1 MFNKKAILVFSLTFV
16 LNLGYGLILPSLSLY
31 AASLG
36 ASRSF
41 IGVIVSIYALAQL
54 LTQVPAG
61 RLADRFGRKGF
72 MLAGFIGLAIAAALN
87 NFARV
92 PLHFF
97 LFQTLAG
104 ISAGFLWPSLM
115 ALLNEGADPAVRGKL
130 MGTFNTIFFVGLG
143 LGPLFGGLLAAS
155 YGFLL
160 PFNLWSALALAGGV
174 ICAVG
179 LEESRVA
186 RREAAAVRS
195 RAPSASGLVKPG
207 MLPTF
212 LAGCMVR
219 ARGGFCSSFNNAI
232 LPLYVVGLYN
242 ATPKMIGSMMFVH
255 AVGLA
260 FFNLPGGIVSD
271 RLGRKSPALGG
282 SLVATLGVFWYSFP
296 TGLWSF
302 LAAVGLAGAGSAF
315 ATPAIG
321 ALTADISNPEKRAEA
336 FGYFLTS
343 FHIGVIFG
351 AAVFGFVSDIVGL
364 SGAVLAWGITSLILS
379 LCALL
384 IQEPKAVPQSA
395 ALERAAAQSVPRA
408 G

>member
-1 MFNKKAILVFSLTFV
+1 LLNRKITIVFTLTFL

-61 RLADRFGRKGF
+61 RLADRFGRKFF
-72 MLAGFIGLAIAAALN
+72 MLAGFAGLAAAAALN
-87 NFARV
+87 NFAHLPV
-92 PLHFF
+92 HFF
-97 LFQTLAG
+97 IFQTLAG
-104 ISAGFLWPSLM
+104 ISAGCLWPSLM
-115 ALLNEGADPAVRGKL
+115 VLLTEGADPSVRGKL
-130 MGTFNTIFFVGLG
+130 MGTFNTIFFIGLG
-143 LGPLFGGLLAAS
+143 LGPLVGGYLAAT
-155 YGFLL
+155 YGFLA
-160 PFNLWSALALAGGV
+160 PFNLWSTIAIVGGV
-174 ICAVG
+174 ICALG
-179 LEESRVA
+179 LQESPRPA
-186 RREAAAVRS
+186 REKAAGLQPARS
-195 RAPSASGLVKPG
+195 SSSLVKPG

-212 LAGCMVR
+212 LAGCVVR
-219 ARGGFCSSFNNAI
+219 ARGGFCSSFNNSI
-232 LPLYVVGLYN
+232 LPLYVVMLYD

-260 FFNLPGGIVSD
+260 FFNIPGGMVSD
-271 RLGRKSPALGG
+271 RFGRKSPAIVG
-282 SLVATLGVFWYSFP
+282 SLVATTGVFWYSFAN
-296 TGLWSF
+296 GLGSL

-343 FHIGVIFG
+343 FHVGVIFG
-351 AAVFGFVSDIVGL
+351 AAIFGFVSDWVGL
-364 SGAVLAWGITSLILS
+364 PGAVLAWGITSLTLS
-379 LCALL
+379 LCGLF
-384 IQEPKAVPQSA
+384 IREPKTAFALAPEGAVAQSA
-395 ALERAAAQSVPRA
+395 PRL

>member
-1 MFNKKAILVFSLTFV
+1 MFNKKSNLVFILTFL

-61 RLADRFGRKGF
+61 RLADRFGRKFF
-72 MLAGFIGLAIAAALN
+72 MLAGFAGLAAAAALN
-87 NFARV
+87 NFAHLPV
-92 PLHFF
+92 HFF

-115 ALLNEGADPAVRGKL
+115 ALLNEGADPSIRGKL
-130 MGTFNTIFFVGLG
+130 MGTFNTIFFIGLG
-143 LGPLFGGLLAAS
+143 LGPLVGGFLAAS
-155 YGFLL
+155 YGYLA
-160 PFNLWSALALAGGV
+160 PFNLWAAIALVGGV
-174 ICAVG
+174 ICALG
-179 LEESRVA
+179 LQEAPRPVREKAASHQPA
-186 RREAAAVRS
+186 RGS
-195 RAPSASGLVKPG
+195 SGLVKPG

-212 LAGCMVR
+212 LAGCVVR
-219 ARGGFCSSFNNAI
+219 ARGGFCSSFNNSI
-232 LPLYVVGLYN
+232 LPLYVVMLYN
-242 ATPKMIGSMMFVH
+242 ATPKMVGSMMFVH

-260 FFNLPGGIVSD
+260 FFNIPGGIVSD
-271 RLGRKSPALGG
+271 RLGRKSPALVG
-282 SLVATLGVFWYSFP
+282 SLVATTGVFWYSFAN
-296 TGLWSF
+296 GLWAL

-343 FHIGVIFG
+343 FHVGVIFG
-351 AAVFGFVSDIVGL
+351 AAVFGIVSDWVGL
-364 SGAVLAWGITSLILS
+364 PGAVLAWGITSLTLS
-379 LCALL
+379 LCGLF
-384 IQEPKAVPQSA
+384 IREPKTAPAMAV
-395 ALERAAAQSVPRA
+395 ERIAAQSALR
-408 G
+408 